1 MLKAPLC
8 ILIVAA
14 LCLVA
19 LATLVVREGMARDAG
34 TEILLTMEAVDPRAL
49 LSGHYVI
56 VDLRERITPSSVCPE
71 RTGQQQWLALAP
83 NGDHHSFAGATADRE
98 SAAQLGPIVVRGD
111 FDCFVPAPD
120 TAPETAT
127 EGWTS
132 LNLGIDRFHINQ
144 TDAERIEHVLRDQ
157 AISEATPAYA
167 IVSVGRDGRARLK
180 GLVVDGERIE
190 LNWL

>member
-1 MLKAPLC
+1 MLKAPLR

-19 LATLVVREGMARDAG
+19 LVTLVVRESMARDAG
-34 TEILLTMEAVDPRAL
+34 TEILLTMEAVDPRSL

-71 RTGQQQWLALAP
+71 RTGQQQWLALTP
-83 NGDHHSFAGATADRE
+83 NGGHHSFAGATADRE

-111 FDCFVPAPD
+111 FDCFAPAPD
-120 TAPETAT
+120 TAPD
-127 EGWTS
+127 GWTS
-132 LNLGIDRFHINQ
+132 LDLGIDRFHINQ

-157 AISEATPAYA
+157 AAGEGTPVYA
-167 IVSVGRDGRARLK
+167 IVSIGRDGRARLK

-190 LNWL
+190 LNWF